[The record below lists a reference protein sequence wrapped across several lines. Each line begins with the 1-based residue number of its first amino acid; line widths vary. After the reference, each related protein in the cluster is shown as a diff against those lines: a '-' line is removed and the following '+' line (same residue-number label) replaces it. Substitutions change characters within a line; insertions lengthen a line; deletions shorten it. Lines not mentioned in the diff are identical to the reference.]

1 MVLEKNRV
9 ESAILSK
16 LETCLDARVHWAI
29 TGRGHHRKTIKK
41 QQLLELGGRE
51 EQAPRNPNKGL

>member
-1 MVLEKNRV
+1 MVLQKNRV

-16 LETCLDARVHWAI
+16 LETHLDAHVHWAI
-29 TGRGHHRKTIKK
+29 TGHGHDLKASKK

-51 EQAPRNPNKGL
+51 EQAPRNPNKGS